1 MGLFFAVTA
10 NDTSRAGITVPTR
23 KRYTEQFTDQFSQK
37 QNQSE
42 RYFQRVIYFQFVIP
56 AKHASE

>member
-23 KRYTEQFTDQFSQK
+23 KEQFADQSQK

-56 AKHASE
+56 AKHAIASFLT